1 MVNPTSIILDVD
13 TGIDDALAIGM
24 AVARADID
32 LIAVTTLAGNIDVE
46 NATENSRRVLGF
58 LGANSIP
65 VHRGASRWYARTRM
79 LPITTARTV
88 WATPICRRS
97 PRRSD
102 QIGVRPQSF
111 AMPCSGRAS

>member
-65 VHRGASRWYARTRM
+65 VHRGASRPLVRAHQDASDYHGANGLGDSY
-79 LPITTARTV
+79 LP
-88 WATPICRRS
+88 
-97 PRRSD
+97 
-102 QIGVRPQSF
+102 
-111 AMPCSGRAS
+111 